1 MATSASLALEPG
13 FSDDLARAQHSGA
26 LSYREIL
33 GFGRQLSRTLQ
44 RAAFKDGL
52 SHVKNRVLLSLYVS
66 RGNLGVFLFLSFF
79 FSSLL
84 IHIADNSR

>member
-26 LSYREIL
+26 LSYREIRGL
-33 GFGRQLSRTLQ
+33 WVPVITHATE

-79 FSSLL
+79 FLL
-84 IHIADNSR
+84 Y